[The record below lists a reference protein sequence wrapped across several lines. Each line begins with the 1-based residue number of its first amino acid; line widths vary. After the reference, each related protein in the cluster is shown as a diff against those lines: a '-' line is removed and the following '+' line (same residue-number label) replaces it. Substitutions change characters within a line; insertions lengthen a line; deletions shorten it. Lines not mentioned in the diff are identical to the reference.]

1 MSIYNPYPF
10 KLKLFILGI
19 VFQLKKL
26 KKKPVKKSRLYE
38 KSTFQF
44 LDMNIVVD
52 VIVCGVK
59 PVQILEVLVL
69 ALILTVTGDTSGEE
83 RALATTHAR

>member
-69 ALILTVTGDTSGEE
+69 ASILTVTGDTSGEE
-83 RALATTHAR
+83 RAPATTHAR